1 MVDTLREEGYID
13 NNENDIF
20 VTNAQKLYAVLARL
34 MSPEIRLTIESVSQD
49 DEFSTAIEKNTETE
63 TNAD

>member
-49 DEFSTAIEKNTETE
+49 DEFSEK
-63 TNAD
+63 TN